1 MKNVVSA
8 GTLVDV
14 ISQSNNIEE
23 EVNMAKRVAQSQ
35 DAITGVDRA
44 RYYAEKHKKYANM
57 MYGDLLKTIKALNIS
72 GRCLD
77 VGAGPGLLAI
87 MVANEHPDITVTA
100 IDLSADMA
108 AVAGDYIRESRLED
122 RISYVVGDAGDERLL
137 KKLGKFDLVYSTF
150 SLHHWK
156 SPEKSIR
163 NLWNAVA
170 DSGTLY
176 LYDFRRIGWLCSLPL
191 KMNEINSMRASF
203 TPNEIRSILKR
214 AGVTNYSIKVPFPFL
229 FQSIVARK

>member
-1 MKNVVSA
+1 MKNAVSA

-14 ISQSNNIEE
+14 IRQNNSIKEE
-23 EVNMAKRVAQSQ
+23 MNMAKRVAQSQ
-35 DAITGVDRA
+35 DVITGVDRA
-44 RYYAEKHKKYANM
+44 RDYAEKHKKYAKL

-108 AVAGDYIRESRLED
+108 AVAGDYIREGGLED
-122 RISYVVGDAGDERLL
+122 RMSYVVGDAGDEKLL
-137 KKLGKFDLVYSTF
+137 EKLGKFDLVYSTF

-176 LYDFRRIGWLCSLPL
+176 LYDFKRIGWLCSLSL
-191 KMNEINSMRASF
+191 KINEMNSMKASF
-203 TPNEIRSILKR
+203 TPDEISSILKR
-214 AGVTNYSIKVPFPFL
+214 VGVTNYSIKVPFPFL
-229 FQSIVARK
+229 FQSIVARR